1 MNGVSIL
8 IHPTLHRVHY
18 WSIAFHAAWKERE
31 QPPFVRVQLSAR
43 PLVSVVSLLHFLG
56 GSVILHERGVGRRRL
71 NARVGV
77 WRRLVQAKSQ
87 QDLML
92 DSLQS

>member
-8 IHPTLHRVHY
+8 IHRTLRRVLY

-31 QPPFVRVQLSAR
+31 QSPFVRVQLSAR
-43 PLVSVVSLLHFLG
+43 PLVSVVSLLHFLS
-56 GSVILHERGVGRRRL
+56 GSVILHVCGVGRRLL
-71 NARVGV
+71 NAWVRV
-77 WRRLVQAKSQ
+77 WRCLVQAKSQ
-87 QDLML
+87 QNLML